1 MNWMNGMEWSAYQNT
16 AIVNGET
23 NTQRSA
29 ALEQRPIEKIATNRH
44 CPTRYRGLVCCYYIT
59 ILLFTQFACN
69 LINFQLLLICC
80 VFPWR
85 NVKFHW
91 LIAKNINKN
100 QLIKVSEWRRRR
112 RPNNI
117 VIWIYA
123 TRKKIYR
130 NSFDSNDMCIGWH
143 VLVLILPVQLFNVQ
157 CSCFTVSVLWV
168 RS

>member
-1 MNWMNGMEWSAYQNT
+1 MNWMNGMEWISKHSHCEWRNE
-16 AIVNGET
+16 VK
-23 NTQRSA
+23 
-29 ALEQRPIEKIATNRH
+29 QRPIEKIATNRH

-100 QLIKVSEWRRRR
+100 QLIKVSKWRRRRRR